1 MYNLNSLNLGNN
13 LKQIRETRNITITKL
28 GELIC
33 KSKSTVSKYES
44 GDIIPDLYTLLE
56 ICNALNININQ
67 LCPELN
73 QLNNNNFP
81 NISKASKLFFYYY
94 TENKLVTSIAELYN
108 YNDKIKVKFY
118 NGLKDIKKYAD
129 SSSYYY
135 EGEMTIDN
143 NIGYINLENKY
154 NQGTQFEKIQ
164 ISFSIP
170 WSTNNDKTLFFIL
183 ALTPLSIP
191 VVKKG
196 IVSMSEIKEINKYN
210 DFIQISKKELQRI
223 KENNSWILNESN
235 YNDFFYIENS

>member
-1 MYNLNSLNLGNN
+1 
-13 LKQIRETRNITITKL
+13 
-28 GELIC
+28 
-33 KSKSTVSKYES
+33 
-44 GDIIPDLYTLLE
+44 
-56 ICNALNININQ
+56 
-67 LCPELN
+67 
-73 QLNNNNFP
+73 
-81 NISKASKLFFYYY
+81 
-94 TENKLVTSIAELYN
+94 
-108 YNDKIKVKFY
+108 
-118 NGLKDIKKYAD
+118 
-129 SSSYYY
+129 
-135 EGEMTIDN
+135 MTIDN

-183 ALTPLSIP
+183 ALSPLSIP

-196 IVSMSEIKEINKYN
+196 IVSMSEIKEIKKYN